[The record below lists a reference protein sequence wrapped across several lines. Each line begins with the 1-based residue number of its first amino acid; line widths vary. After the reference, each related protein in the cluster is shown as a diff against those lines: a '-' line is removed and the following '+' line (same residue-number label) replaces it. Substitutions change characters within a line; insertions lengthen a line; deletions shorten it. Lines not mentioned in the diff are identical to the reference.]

1 MCNTLQWINCG
12 KLFKLVN
19 GTNVP
24 GYVIPGNENVFRRRQ
39 RGMFQRSWNKHKARL
54 NGFFNLYVGNRTDL
68 IE

>member
-1 MCNTLQWINCG
+1 M
-12 KLFKLVN
+12 FKLVN